1 MSTSVFI
8 SLPFFLF
15 LSLFFLASFLSSGSF
30 PAMAPRRSSSKLG
43 LKTAM
48 TSLREVVAIASTN
61 SSPEIDD
68 RLSFPAVFKRPARV
82 SKRQRLEAGLARARA
97 AILRAGSGPESL
109 QNLKDSDFSLSPEI
123 YRNPAGF
130 LRSYEEMEKRFKVFV
145 YEEGEPPLAH
155 HGPCKNIYAIE
166 GRFIDELEL
175 GGSPF
180 LTRDPNQ
187 AHVFFLP
194 FSVTMMVSFL
204 YRPLTYDL
212 SPLLSY
218 VADYV
223 QVVSTK
229 HPFWNASGGADHFM
243 LSCHDWGPHVTRAHP
258 LLYNSSIRVL
268 CNANT
273 SEGFDPRKDVSLPE
287 INVRTG
293 RHSPKPHASSLPESS
308 APRPVLAFFA
318 GGVHGPIRPLLL
330 HHWQNRGDPE
340 VRVYEYLPYGLDYQ
354 QMMQRSKFCLCPS
367 GYEVASPRVV
377 EAIHAGCVPVL
388 VSDHYVP
395 PFSDVL
401 RWEAFSVR
409 VEVAQIPDVKTVLR
423 SIPEDEYRRLRDGV
437 RAVRRH
443 FALNQPAKRLDVFH
457 MVLHSVWLRRLNIR
471 LG

>member
-1 MSTSVFI
+1 MSASFSF
-8 SLPFFLF
+8 SLRFFLSF
-15 LSLFFLASFLSSGSF
+15 SLFSLASFISSESY
-30 PAMAPRRSSSKLG
+30 PAMAPRRSPPNPG
-43 LKTAM
+43 VKTAM
-48 TSLREVVAIASTN
+48 AGSREVIDVASTN
-61 SSPEIDD
+61 STPEIDD
-68 RLSFPAVFKRPARV
+68 RPISPAIFERPRGV
-82 SKRQRLEAGLARARA
+82 SRRQRLEAGLASARA
-97 AILRAGSGPESL
+97 AIRRAGSGLESSRTL
-109 QNLKDSDFSLSPEI
+109 QDSDFMLSREI
-123 YRNPAGF
+123 YRNPAAF
-130 LRSYEEMEKRFKVFV
+130 RRSYEEMEKRFKVFV
-145 YEEGEPPLAH
+145 YEEGEPPLVH

-166 GRFIDELEL
+166 GRFIDELEM

-204 YRPLTYDL
+204 YRPLSYDL

-223 QVVSTK
+223 GVVSTK

-243 LSCHDWGPHVTRAHP
+243 LSCHDWGPHLTRAHP

-287 INVRTG
+287 IYVRSAN
-293 RHSPKPHASSLPESS
+293 RSPKPRSNSLQESS
-308 APRPVLAFFA
+308 VSRPFLAFFA

-340 VRVYEYLPYGLDYQ
+340 VQVYEYLPDELDYQ
-354 QMMQRSKFCLCPS
+354 QMMRRSQFCLCPS

-388 VSDHYVP
+388 ISDHYVP

-409 VEVAQIPDVKTVLR
+409 VEVAQIPEIKAVLR
-423 SIPEDEYRRLRDGV
+423 SIPVPEYRRLREGV
-437 RAVRRH
+437 RAVRGH
-443 FALNQPAKRLDVFH
+443 FALNRPAKRLDVFH
-457 MVLHSVWLRRLNIR
+457 MVLHSVWLRRLNLR
-471 LG
+471 LR